1 MDQKEKPED
10 GKVAKTLSGCV
21 DGRGDFYMYY

>member
-10 GKVAKTLSGCV
+10 GKVAETLSGCV
-21 DGRGDFYMYY
+21 DGRGDFYMY